1 MYVFQL
7 FVLRLLS
14 IVIAH
19 NLIMLHV
26 VVCRLSDSE
35 ASRALRV
42 TGIDQTFLN
51 AQKQTTFFAPSD
63 HAFAEMQDDRVGVR
77 LLDRDNSRNLERVS
91 VRRTT
96 VRHQHDM
103 CLHLCIN

>member
-1 MYVFQL
+1 M
-7 FVLRLLS
+7 
-14 IVIAH
+14 
-19 NLIMLHV
+19 
-26 VVCRLSDSE
+26 SDSE

-91 VRRTT
+91 VVISATCSHTGASCIMYNTLVQGTQSYMRTCT
-96 VRHQHDM
+96 IM
-103 CLHLCIN
+103 CM

>member
-1 MYVFQL
+1 M
-7 FVLRLLS
+7 FV
-14 IVIAH
+14 V
-19 NLIMLHV
+19 
-26 VVCRLSDSE
+26 SDSE

-51 AQKQTTFFAPSD
+51 SQKQTTFFAPSD

-91 VRRTT
+91 VVISTT
-96 VRHQHDM
+96 CSHMGASCIM
-103 CLHLCIN
+103 CYTSVQGTE

>member
-1 MYVFQL
+1 MFL
-7 FVLRLLS
+7 
-14 IVIAH
+14 IA
-19 NLIMLHV
+19 V
-26 VVCRLSDSE
+26 YVVCPNSE

-91 VRRTT
+91 VRRT
-96 VRHQHDM
+96 VRHQLLHGM
-103 CLHLCIN
+103 CLHRWIN